1 MRSSKCCAVRAVVKV
16 EDVRGG
22 GMGEGARAEVRLRA
36 GEREREGGG
45 GLMRWSGGEPA
56 ARVAGAADATKA
68 WRPATGFIADNR
80 C

>member
-1 MRSSKCCAVRAVVKV
+1 
-16 EDVRGG
+16 
-22 GMGEGARAEVRLRA
+22 MGEGARAEVRLRA
-36 GEREREGGG
+36 GEQEREREGGG

-68 WRPATGFIADNR
+68 WRPSTGFIADNR